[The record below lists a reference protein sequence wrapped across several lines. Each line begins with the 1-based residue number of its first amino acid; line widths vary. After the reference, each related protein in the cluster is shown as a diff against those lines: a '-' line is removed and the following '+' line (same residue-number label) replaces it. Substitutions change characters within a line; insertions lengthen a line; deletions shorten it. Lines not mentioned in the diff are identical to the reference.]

1 MTPLDDA
8 LRPPAARMLAALDRL
23 PADVAAL
30 VAADLAGSDS
40 QTLEAI
46 AAGFAAEG
54 DRVAVLARSLQFQCL
69 AGDIEDTAD
78 RLATGAPWGEIRSA
92 LIDAVTVW
100 RAARPNLTTRRDRD
114 RSLGYLGAAIT
125 TAQGTPT

>member
-8 LRPPAARMLAALDRL
+8 LRPAAARMLAALDRL

-30 VAADLAGSDS
+30 VVDDLAGSYS
-40 QTLEAI
+40 TTLRAI

-54 DRVAVLARSLQFQCL
+54 DRVAVLARSLQFLCL
-69 AGDIEDTAD
+69 TGDIEDTAD
-78 RLATGAPWGEIRSA
+78 RLATSAPWGEIRSA
-92 LIDAVTVW
+92 LVDAVSVW

-114 RSLGYLGAAIT
+114 RSRSTLGAAIT
-125 TAQGTPT
+125 TAQGTSS